1 MLTSTTRIRR
11 PAKSSRKP
19 AIQPRKTPVQRR
31 SAETVAV
38 ILEAAAHILE
48 RDGLTRFNT
57 NAVAIRAGVSIGS
70 LYQFFPGKDAILAA
84 LIQQYEEKMLMQFQK
99 TFAAIK
105 EIKGLTLERS
115 LQKLVQTMIASHRD
129 RPALYR
135 ILEAAEDRLIEDA
148 GQQLTDGKF
157 RELLRRMLS
166 SHNKQLRIKR
176 IGEAADDVLW
186 IARAL
191 MNGALAR
198 GEVQWPS
205 LERRTLRAVKGY
217 LLG

>member
-1 MLTSTTRIRR
+1 MLTSTTRIHNASRPSRR
-11 PAKSSRKP
+11 VT
-19 AIQPRKTPVQRR
+19 IQPRKTPVQRR

-48 RDGLTRFNT
+48 REGLGRFNT
-57 NAVAIRAGVSIGS
+57 NAVAIKAGVSIGS

-84 LIQQYEEKMLMQFQK
+84 LIEQYEARTLAKLRHTFQ
-99 TFAAIK
+99 
-105 EIKGLTLERS
+105 EINHLSLEQGLK
-115 LQKLVQTMIASHRD
+115 KLVQAMIAIHRD
-129 RPALYR
+129 RPSLYR
-135 ILEAAEDRLIEDA
+135 LLEAAEDRLIED
-148 GQQLTDGKF
+148 DGHQVGDGEL
-157 RELLRRMLS
+157 RELLCRMLS
-166 SHNKQLRIKR
+166 EHNKHLRLGR
-176 IGEAADDVLW
+176 LGEAADDVLW

-198 GEVQWPS
+198 GDVQWKN